1 MTNEIY
7 CYEPFAS
14 HNSRDQTYL
23 AAVVKTW
30 RNNFEVH
37 WVLHDIKFKNN
48 VFSLEEEKPYKRISF
63 SETDMCVNTCSS
75 SPTWTSKL

>member
-14 HNSRDQTYL
+14 PNSLNNTYL

-30 RNNFEVH
+30 PNNFEVH
-37 WVLHDIKFKNN
+37 WVLHDIKFKT
-48 VFSLEEEKPYKRISF
+48 EKEALQVAQNYIDKIIYGQ
-63 SETDMCVNTCSS
+63 
-75 SPTWTSKL
+75 

>member
-1 MTNEIY
+1 MTNQIY

-14 HNSRDQTYL
+14 HNSLDNTYL

-37 WVLHDIKFKNN
+37 WVLYDIKFKT
-48 VFSLEEEKPYKRISF
+48 EEEALEVANNYINKVIY
-63 SETDMCVNTCSS
+63 E
-75 SPTWTSKL
+75 